1 MSTHLTPRKL
11 VAVGTTFTKAKR
23 GDVVHTS
30 YEASVLN
37 EMDATGVT
45 RTMAGATLR
54 VLQGGVY
61 GWHQEVGDGLA
72 RHYSVNGYSSSL
84 LRTDWAL
91 LRKTCGSKHPGA
103 ITYFDLEEVVL
114 AYREA
119 NAADSTIDW
128 FINRM
133 RSIYKV
139 LRLIEIVD
147 QSCTPEKG
155 LKIKP
160 IPRGEPR
167 PLTRAQA
174 QMLMTQSDLPYREW
188 FMFGCLAGLRA
199 MEIANICG
207 SWLEEGEPGEDGQSI
222 WLLRVFGKGHTE
234 KTIPCHP
241 ALRELI
247 QSKNTLGRL
256 YAIQPHYLSKKANEE
271 MRRMGII
278 TKNYNQKATNNSR
291 ISFHSARHY
300 FATALLAASN
310 DIALVSKAMR
320 HTDPRVTM
328 IYAGLNPVRSA
339 QFVGSLFQ
347 SIDFTA
353 NPSQNLPSETEK

>member
-1 MSTHLTPRKL
+1 MSTHFTPRKL

-61 GWHQEVGDGLA
+61 DWHQEVGDGLA

-91 LRKTCGSKHPGA
+91 LRKTCGATHPSEL
-103 ITYFDLEEVVL
+103 TYFDLEEVVL

-247 QSKNTLGRL
+247 QSKKTLGRL

-278 TKNYNQKATNNSR
+278 TKNYNQKATNSSR

-353 NPSQNLPSETEK
+353 NPSQNLPSEMEK